1 MRGQGARAWQR
12 SWRGLRSRWRAPL
25 LPRLREGRVWHW
37 ECGSVCAKG
46 CREMRVLEARPAGTK
61 GRHSG
66 TRAGRFLPSLDARA
80 SPAASCP
87 TPTAQGRKL
96 RLRVGHKARR
106 RGLHQACS
114 HQSLQADHGSI
125 LPAKVTCVERP
136 SWAGATGWGRTAAL
150 RTLQG
155 WGIGC
160 PGWLRWGTVN
170 PFRPGEA
177 RQGGEEVGPSL
188 GWEPGARGGGPGQ
201 PHTSGLWRIFSQ
213 VIKRWK
219 LVSVYEELKC
229 ES

>member
-46 CREMRVLEARPAGTK
+46 CGEMRVPEARPAGTK
-61 GRHSG
+61 GRRIG

-80 SPAASCP
+80 SPAARCP
-87 TPTAQGRKL
+87 TPTAQVRKL

-160 PGWLRWGTVN
+160 PMPRLAAVGDSE
-170 PFRPGEA
+170 PFQARRGEA
-177 RQGGEEVGPSL
+177 G
-188 GWEPGARGGGPGQ
+188 RGGGGPQ
-201 PHTSGLWRIFSQ
+201 PWVGARSSGWWTRPTSHIRTLENFFS
-213 VIKRWK
+213 
-219 LVSVYEELKC
+219 SD
-229 ES
+229 